1 MALRRLTS
9 RLNHGPLTAAR
20 GLSTLRIVAQLK
32 MLEREGGM
40 CEGRYSFMIRI
51 VCNKYVYIYICIPYN
66 HLFVSYTIG

>member
-32 MLEREGGM
+32 MIERGD
-40 CEGRYSFMIRI
+40 GRVNVDIRTDI
-51 VCNKYVYIYICIPYN
+51 R
-66 HLFVSYTIG
+66 L